1 MDNAAV
7 ANKYLTQG
15 IMKGFWNIHIL
26 HHAAEKPLYAP
37 GMAEELREHGYAAS
51 PAALH
56 PMLRN
61 MERLGW
67 LKTVKPPARSWRRYK
82 DYRLTQAGRR
92 VLDVLTRQV
101 KGLHR
106 EIVCEPASHSF

>member
-1 MDNAAV
+1 MKSAAA
-7 ANKYLTQG
+7 ANKRLMSV
-15 IMKGFWNIHIL
+15 IVKGLWNIHIL
-26 HHAAEKPLYAP
+26 HHAAEKTLYGP
-37 GMAEELREHGYAAS
+37 GMAEELRRHGYAAS

-67 LKTVKPPARSWRRYK
+67 LKIVPPSARFWKRHK
-82 DYRLTQAGRR
+82 DYRATQAGRK
-92 VLDVLTRQV
+92 VLRVLTRQV

-106 EIVCEPASHSF
+106 EIVCEPQSRSF